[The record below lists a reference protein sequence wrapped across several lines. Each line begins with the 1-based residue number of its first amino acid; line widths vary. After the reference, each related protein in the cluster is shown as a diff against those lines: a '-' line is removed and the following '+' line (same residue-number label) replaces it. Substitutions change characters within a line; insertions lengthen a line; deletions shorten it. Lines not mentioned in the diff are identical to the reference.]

1 MRSSP
6 ERNDNN
12 SRISSSPSKSS
23 STCSSPS
30 SHQAVNTSSARKS
43 MEDVWKDINLTCLQE
58 CPASHTN
65 HHPAFPAGVIL
76 QDFLVRPFNKDPPT
90 HSSGSRVTDF
100 LDSLAPRPATTLR
113 LNSGSDLEILESNS
127 VPRRPNN
134 PQLHSHASVDTSSFG
149 SSLFSLWC
157 SGFFIETGV
166 AAADKDGVYI
176 VYMGAGKGYLENDY
190 VQLLSSVS
198 KGKKNAILRSYRHG
212 FSGFAAR
219 LSEAEAQSIAQR
231 PGVASVF
238 PDPVFQLHTTRSWD
252 FLKYQ
257 TDVEIDS
264 NPTSDSSSSFNGSD
278 TIIGIIDTG
287 IWPESESFS
296 DKDMGP
302 ILSRWKG
309 TCVKGYNFNSSN
321 CNRKL
326 IGARFYGSEDDEIY
340 QTPRDMIGHGT
351 HVAATAAGAV
361 VSSASYY
368 GLAEGTAKGGS
379 PGSRIAVYR
388 VCSHNGCQGS
398 SILAAFD
405 DAIAD
410 GADVLSIS
418 LGSPSSFA
426 PDLNKDPIAIGA
438 FHAVENG
445 ITVVCSAGNDGPS
458 SGRVVNTAP
467 WILTVGAT
475 TIDRDFESDVVLGGN
490 KAIKGEGINFA
501 NIGKDPV
508 HPLIYAKSA
517 KNTDSAEDEARNCKP
532 GSMDKEKIKGNIIL
546 CDNEDGEYSDYEK
559 KGEVQS
565 LGGIGLI
572 LVDDKT
578 KAVASTYKEFP
589 MTVISSKDAA
599 EILSYINS
607 TKNPVATILPTTAV
621 TKYKPA
627 PAVAYFSARD
637 SGAIATAYDYGAG
650 EISATGPL
658 QPGLVYETT
667 AIDYINFLCY
677 HGYDTSTIK
686 VISATLPDGF
696 TCPKD
701 SSSDLISN
709 INYPSIA
716 VFNLAANQ
724 IRNVSRTLT
733 NVGGDGATSYT
744 PMLSLPHGLGVAV
757 DPMEL
762 KFTGNGQ
769 RLSYQVV
776 FNAPSPMDDVFGSI
790 TWTNGKFK
798 VRTPFVVSSRSS
810 KK

>member
-1 MRSSP
+1 MNGLIIFYLLFPLS
-6 ERNDNN
+6 
-12 SRISSSPSKSS
+12 
-23 STCSSPS
+23 
-30 SHQAVNTSSARKS
+30 
-43 MEDVWKDINLTCLQE
+43 CL
-58 CPASHTN
+58 
-65 HHPAFPAGVIL
+65 
-76 QDFLVRPFNKDPPT
+76 
-90 HSSGSRVTDF
+90 
-100 LDSLAPRPATTLR
+100 
-113 LNSGSDLEILESNS
+113 
-127 VPRRPNN
+127 
-134 PQLHSHASVDTSSFG
+134 
-149 SSLFSLWC
+149 
-157 SGFFIETGV
+157 IETGV

-388 VCSHNGCQGS
+388 VCSQNGCQGS

-458 SGRVVNTAP
+458 SGTVVNTAP

-627 PAVAYFSARD
+627 PAVAYFSARGPSSITRNILKPDIAAPGVDIIAAWMGNDTQETVKGKEPPLFNVLSGTSMACPHVSGIAAAVKSQNPTWSPSAIKSAIMTTASQTNNVKASITAD

-776 FNAPSPMDDVFGSI
+776 FNAPSPLDDVFGSI

>member
-1 MRSSP
+1 MNGLIIFYLLFPLS
-6 ERNDNN
+6 
-12 SRISSSPSKSS
+12 
-23 STCSSPS
+23 
-30 SHQAVNTSSARKS
+30 
-43 MEDVWKDINLTCLQE
+43 CL
-58 CPASHTN
+58 
-65 HHPAFPAGVIL
+65 
-76 QDFLVRPFNKDPPT
+76 
-90 HSSGSRVTDF
+90 
-100 LDSLAPRPATTLR
+100 
-113 LNSGSDLEILESNS
+113 
-127 VPRRPNN
+127 
-134 PQLHSHASVDTSSFG
+134 
-149 SSLFSLWC
+149 
-157 SGFFIETGV
+157 IETGV

-326 IGARFYGSEDDEIY
+326 IGARFYGSEDDEDDEIY

-388 VCSHNGCQGS
+388 VCSQNGCQGS

-426 PDLNKDPIAIGA
+426 SDLNKDPIAIGA
-438 FHAVENG
+438 FHATENG
-445 ITVVCSAGNDGPS
+445 ITVVCSAGNDGPT
-458 SGRVVNTAP
+458 SGTVVNTAP

-501 NIGKDPV
+501 NIGRDPV

-517 KNTDSAEDEARNCKP
+517 NNTDSAEDEARNCKP

-578 KAVASTYKEFP
+578 KAVASIYKEFP

-627 PAVAYFSARD
+627 PAVAYFSARGPSSIIRNILKPDIAAPGVDIIAAWMGNDTQETVKGKEPPLFNVLSGTSMACPHVSGIAAAVKSQNPTWSPSAIKSAIMTTASQTNNVKASITAD

-667 AIDYINFLCY
+667 VIDYLNFLCHY
-677 HGYDTSTIK
+677 GYDTSTIK

-744 PMLSLPHGLGVAV
+744 PMLSLPRGLGVAV

-769 RLSYQVV
+769 RLSYQVF
-776 FNAPSPMDDVFGSI
+776 FNASSPLDDVFGSI